1 MPYEVEVS
9 DEFRD
14 WYEPLSEAE
23 QLSVERVVLML
34 AEAGPALSF
43 PYSSGIQQSKFSH
56 MRELRIQHEGRP
68 YRVLYAFDP
77 SRSAFLILGGD
88 KTGDDRWYDT
98 MLPKADAIYAE
109 HLTALEEEKKRAS
122 KKASKK
128 KRPR

>member
-23 QLSVERVVLML
+23 QNSIERVVLML
-34 AEAGPALSF
+34 EDAGPALGF
-43 PYSSGIQQSKFSH
+43 PFSSGIQASKFSH
-56 MRELRIQHEGRP
+56 MRELRIQHGGRP

-77 SRSAFLILGGD
+77 VRSAFLILGGD
-88 KTGDDRWYDT
+88 KTGDARWYDT
-98 MLPKADAIYAE
+98 MVPRADEIYAE
-109 HLTALEEEKKRAS
+109 HLEALQEEQ
-122 KKASKK
+122 KASKK

>member
-23 QLSVERVVLML
+23 QLSVEKVVLML
-34 AEAGPALSF
+34 EEAGPALGF
-43 PYSSGIQQSKFSH
+43 PYSSGIQQSKFNH

-77 SRSAFLILGGD
+77 VRSAFLILGGD
-88 KTGDDRWYDT
+88 KTGDDRWYET
-98 MLPKADAIYAE
+98 MVPKADAIYQDHLKALQKEQQRAE
-109 HLTALEEEKKRAS
+109 
-122 KKASKK
+122 KK
-128 KRPR
+128 KRSR

>member
-1 MPYEVEVS
+1 MPYEIEVS
-9 DEFRD
+9 DEFRN

-43 PYSSGIQQSKFSH
+43 PYSSGVQRSKWNH

-77 SRSAFLILGGD
+77 ARSAFLILGGD
-88 KTGDDRWYDT
+88 KTGDDRWYET
-98 MLPKADAIYAE
+98 MVPKADAIYAE
-109 HLTALEEEKKRAS
+109 HLKAIREEQKRARR
-122 KKASKK
+122 KKQKH
-128 KRPR
+128 PR

>member
-1 MPYEVEVS
+1 MPYEIEVS
-9 DEFRD
+9 DGFRD

-34 AEAGPALSF
+34 AEAGPALAF
-43 PYSSGIQQSKFSH
+43 PYSSGIQKSKFSH

-68 YRVLYAFDP
+68 YRVLYAFDAA
-77 SRSAFLILGGD
+77 RSAFLILGGD

-98 MLPKADAIYAE
+98 MVPKADAIYTE
-109 HLTALEEEKKRAS
+109 HLKALREEQKR
-122 KKASKK
+122 ASKK